1 MGWILTEA
9 AEPRQEPDALPGL
22 NLSIVVCSPRRGG
35 RRSREDLLKK
45 YATIL
50 GRTITDME
58 IDVNALGLP
67 PVNVGILEVE
77 VFTGTAF
84 RTSSL
89 VASIDLVVGQPAY
102 GLPPF
107 LFLIALFVEP

>member
-1 MGWILTEA
+1 MVIQSFFFA
-9 AEPRQEPDALPGL
+9 RFCRCHVP
-22 NLSIVVCSPRRGG
+22 IC
-35 RRSREDLLKK
+35 
-45 YATIL
+45 
-50 GRTITDME
+50 
-58 IDVNALGLP
+58 ALGLP

-102 GLPPF
+102 GRPPF